1 MTYRIRLN
9 DGIDEELAKKGKGW
23 QKKGAYPRAS
33 STTTA
38 LLLAED
44 RLAVSGRA
52 RRGAE
57 VTAFGPFMQ
66 FRGCSKCAFA
76 PSFSP
81 EKLQIREL
89 RL

>member
-44 RLAVSGRA
+44 RKSKKRRRSDRIWAVHAVPWLFKMRFRTLIFSGK
-52 RRGAE
+52 
-57 VTAFGPFMQ
+57 TAD
-66 FRGCSKCAFA
+66 S
-76 PSFSP
+76 
-81 EKLQIREL
+81 
-89 RL
+89 